1 MLVVDSNSVV
11 RGKLKAAGTMRIDCW
26 LEGDIV
32 CSRLEIGR
40 DGYILGNVTARE
52 LFVEGQ
58 IVGQVR
64 ASVVHLM
71 EGAFVEGDVQHSVI
85 SIHPTASLLGK
96 AVRTQ
101 GFDPEEIIAIEE
113 KSSAD
118 CRKAEQTIDWRARV
132 QLPELVEMM
141 VRADLERVR
150 R

>member
-1 MLVVDSNSVV
+1 MLVVDTHSVV

-26 LEGDIV
+26 LEGDLV

-58 IVGQVR
+58 IVGQIR

-71 EGAFVEGDVQHSVI
+71 EGAFVEGDIQHSVI
-85 SIHPTASLLGK
+85 SIHPSASLLGK

-101 GFDPEEIIAIEE
+101 GYAPEEIIAIEE
-113 KSSAD
+113 KSSSD
-118 CRKAEQTIDWRARV
+118 RRKVEQDSRANARIAGVDWSRYQARAS
-132 QLPELVEMM
+132 
-141 VRADLERVR
+141 
-150 R
+150 